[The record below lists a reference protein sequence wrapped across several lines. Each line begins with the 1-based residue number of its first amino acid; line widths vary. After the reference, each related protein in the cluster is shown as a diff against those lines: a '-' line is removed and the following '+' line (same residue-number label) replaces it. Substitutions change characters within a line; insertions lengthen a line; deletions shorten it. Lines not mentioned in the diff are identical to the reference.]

1 MSDALTTRFAPSP
14 TGLLHLGHGYSALRA
29 FDLAHRT
36 AGRFLLRFEDI
47 DAGRIREE
55 YYAAI
60 ETDLHWLGITWAET
74 PLRQSS
80 RFPAYRAVLDRLKDR
95 ELVYPCFCTRKDIAA
110 EIAAS
115 ASAPHGPD
123 GALYPGSCRTMAGAE
138 RARRV
143 ITEPHAWRIDMARA
157 AALAGRLFWTDAKV
171 GRVEARPE
179 IHGDVVLARKDVP
192 TSYHLAV
199 TVDDAEQGVTDIVR
213 GEDLFAATHVHRLL
227 QHLLELPVPRYHH
240 HALIADEH
248 GKRLAKRDD
257 ARSLA
262 SLQKRGIGPAVVRD
276 ALRRNPPDIARLIDT
291 GE

>member
-1 MSDALTTRFAPSP
+1 MSGPPTTRFAPSP
-14 TGLLHLGHGYSALRA
+14 TGRLHLGHAYSALRA
-29 FDLAHRT
+29 FDLARR
-36 AGRFLLRFEDI
+36 AGGRLLLRFEDI

-60 ETDLHWLGITWAET
+60 EADLHWLGIQWDEA

-80 RFPAYRAVLDRLKDR
+80 RLPAYRSALGRLKER
-95 ELVYPCFCTRKDIAA
+95 ELVYPCFCTRKEIAA

-123 GALYPGSCRTMAGAE
+123 GALYPGTCRDMPLPE
-138 RARRV
+138 RARR
-143 ITEPHAWRIDMARA
+143 IASEPHAWRIDMARA
-157 AALAGRLFWTDAKV
+157 AAVTGPLYWTDAEA

-179 IHGDVVLARKDVP
+179 MHGDVVLARKDVP

-199 TVDDAEQGVTDIVR
+199 TVDDAEQGITDIVR
-213 GEDLFAATHVHRLL
+213 GRDLFAATHVHRLL
-227 QHLLELPVPRYHH
+227 QHLLGLPEPRYHH
-240 HALIADEH
+240 HALITDAH

-262 SLQKRGIGPAVVRD
+262 ALQELGIDPAAVRG
-276 ALRRNPPDIARLIDT
+276 ALRRDPPDIAELMDI

>member
-14 TGLLHLGHGYSALRA
+14 TGLLHLGHGYSALKA

-47 DAGRIREE
+47 DTGRIREE

-60 ETDLHWLGITWAET
+60 EADLRWLGIAWDET

-80 RFPAYRAVLDRLKDR
+80 RFPAYRAALDRLKDR

-123 GALYPGSCRTMAGAE
+123 GALYPGSCRSMAQAE
-138 RARRV
+138 RVRRV
-143 ITEPHAWRIDMARA
+143 ATQPHAWRIDMVRA
-157 AALAGRLFWTDAKV
+157 AALAGPLFWMDAEA
-171 GRVEARPE
+171 GRIEAKPE

-199 TVDDAEQGVTDIVR
+199 TVDDAAQGITDIVR
-213 GEDLFAATHVHRLL
+213 GKDLFAATHVHRLL
-227 QHLLELPVPRYHH
+227 QHLLGLPVPRYHH
-240 HALIADEH
+240 HELVADKQ

-257 ARSLA
+257 AHSLA
-262 SLQKRGIGPAVVRD
+262 SLQKRGFGPAAVRD
-276 ALRRNPPDIARLIDT
+276 ALRRDPPDIAELIDT